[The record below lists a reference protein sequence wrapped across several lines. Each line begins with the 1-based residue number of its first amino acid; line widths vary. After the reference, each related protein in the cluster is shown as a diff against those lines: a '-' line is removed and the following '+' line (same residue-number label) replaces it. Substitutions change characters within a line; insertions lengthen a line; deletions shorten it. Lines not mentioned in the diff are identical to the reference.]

1 MELSTNERRVLLA
14 LSKLKSADEKTLAA
28 ETGLNADAAMQA
40 AFMLQQ
46 RNLAAI
52 KERNLKLF
60 SLTDEGRI
68 YATEGLPERRT
79 VEYMLNRGE
88 PRRYEALPSEIG
100 GLLNEPKASIAQ
112 TWLKKKGWAQWNVAT
127 GLWTLVGNASP
138 PKGEDERILESLLD
152 KKETIVDN
160 TEVASQLEK
169 RNLLKSAERVERK
182 IEITSDGEAL
192 AAKGLSVEEE
202 ITDLTP
208 ELLKSGTWKGKKF
221 RAYDVTLPSDKVF
234 AAKKNPYGRLLE
246 QMRIIFLEMGFKEIK
261 DDIVQTSFWNFDA
274 LFQPQDHPAR
284 DMQDTFYLDEGE
296 TLPADIVRKVKA
308 VHESGAGANSTGWG
322 MPWDASLAR
331 KKVLRT
337 HTTALTIRYLAA
349 HKAPP
354 VKVFCIDR
362 VYRRESIDATHLP
375 EFDQLEG
382 IVMDEGVSFRDLMGC
397 LSEFYKKMGFPHAR
411 FRPGYFPYTEPSLEV
426 EVLFNGK
433 WIELGGAGIFRREV
447 TAPLGIKHPVLA
459 WGLGVGRLAMIKLGL
474 KDLRDLYSPDINWL
488 RTSPM
493 SATE

>member
-1 MELSTNERRVLLA
+1 MELSVNERRVLLA

-46 RNLAAI
+46 KKFAAI
-52 KERNLKLF
+52 EEGSIKLY
-60 SLTDEGRI
+60 SLTDEGRQ
-68 YATEGLPERRT
+68 YAKENLPERQIIT
-79 VEYMLNRGE
+79 YLNLQDSGT
-88 PRRYEALPSEIG
+88 PSNVLVG
-100 GLLNEPKASIAQ
+100 KFTQHKVTIAQ
-112 TWLKKKGWAQWNVAT
+112 GWLKKKEWARLDVPTSMWFSV
-127 GLWTLVGNASP
+127 VKVP
-138 PKGEDERILESLLD
+138 PEGEDETILRSLLN
-152 KKETIVDN
+152 KQESEVDN
-160 TEVASQLEK
+160 REVASQLEK
-169 RNLLKSAERVERK
+169 RKLLKSVERIERK
-182 IEITSDGEAL
+182 IEITPEGWAL
-192 AAKGLSVEEE
+192 ATKGISVEEE
-202 ITDLTP
+202 ITDITP
-208 ELLKSGTWKGKKF
+208 EFLKSGAWKDNPKY
-221 RAYDVTLPSDKVF
+221 RSYDVTLPSDKVF

-246 QMRIIFLEMGFKEIK
+246 QMRLIFLEMGFKEIK

-284 DMQDTFYLDEGE
+284 DMQDTFYLDEE
-296 TLPADIVRKVKA
+296 EALSADFVRKVKA

-322 MPWDASLAR
+322 MPWDVSLAR

-349 HKAPP
+349 HKTPP

-382 IVMDEGVSFRDLMGC
+382 IVLDEGVSFCDLMGC
-397 LSEFYKKMGFPHAR
+397 LSEFYKKIGFPHAR

-426 EVLFNGK
+426 EVFFNGK
-433 WIELGGAGIFRREV
+433 WIELGGAGIFRQEV

-474 KDLRDLYSPDINWL
+474 KDLRDLYSPDVNWL
-488 RTSPM
+488 RTSPI